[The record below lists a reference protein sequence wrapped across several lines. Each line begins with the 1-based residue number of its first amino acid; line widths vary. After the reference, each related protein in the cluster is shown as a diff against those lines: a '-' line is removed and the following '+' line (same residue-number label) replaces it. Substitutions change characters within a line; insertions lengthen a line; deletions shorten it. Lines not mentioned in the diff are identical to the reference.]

1 MIFPSLEVINA
12 EINIPVVLG
21 VFSTLKDPLLARRT

>member
-12 EINIPVVLG
+12 EINFLVVVG
-21 VFSTLKDPLLARRT
+21 VFSAFKDPLLARKT